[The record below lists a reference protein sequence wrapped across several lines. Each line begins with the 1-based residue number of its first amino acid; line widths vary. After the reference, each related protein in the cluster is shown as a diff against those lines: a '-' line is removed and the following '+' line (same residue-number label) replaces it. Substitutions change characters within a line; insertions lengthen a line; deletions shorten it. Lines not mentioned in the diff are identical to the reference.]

1 VTDLIQGL
9 YKMRNRE
16 ESASFFKL
24 SNEDQIN
31 FLLSMSMENI
41 SKLITFLHTQ
51 LQCESYLFAQKS
63 IDLKRHWPME
73 VETALNDVLYEKDT
87 ENVTQEDESKRNVIV
102 DKNHVK
108 DLESFLIK
116 NEVVIAS
123 KSDEILCEV
132 MTKSF
137 QSQEALWKQV
147 PLLESITQALTA
159 VNFQLLCGHYV
170 FLRLKLRSIMKIL
183 STKQVKKAWYWSIK
197 DTICQQQQYNQH
209 DTPQK
214 DAMYNIQPWFLIQI
228 EKSSSSTIE
237 SANEIARYHRKQR
250 MVKKIQKFWKA
261 HKDVM
266 VNKRKRVKLANHG
279 TVQIV
284 SMEII
289 DNSVL
294 ASSPQRNVGP
304 SIGAGRGRGRGRS
317 SGRGAGRGS
326 IVEGSLG
333 IIAKAA
339 SLLHASELAIGAVQN
354 MIESIPASQWTELQI
369 EQLKLLVQ
377 ESIKQGADIS
387 KELVLQKANKLIEE
401 IDQQIKQ
408 AKADMDITI
417 GKSSTPLNLESLE
430 MVLNTFQTLGL
441 HEGTGR
447 DVYHTGSDLLFQAKV
462 LMQSVKELLERQYSP
477 AEKEV
482 IALIN
487 QLQAINMNIDP
498 KLLAML
504 DRVKGERDF
513 LRNGLESFFI
523 QYVSNDTAKASKDAL
538 IDQLIDAFY
547 QWPHLNMLD
556 LDPSWTSVEF
566 QRVLGVVFPAID
578 YCNTDLQKTNKDVD
592 VLINALKKVPLKS
605 WILAPLMMSVAYSSP
620 THFDLYE
627 SDCQDLFVEYLTLI
641 INSHDH
647 HVPIHGFM
655 PIVIARLSASTDPRF
670 SQLWLARCDHAI
682 YRKWLTRSECAWLD
696 SPSRSFIQDAAKL
709 PPVST
714 VAAKGSTVAATEL
727 GKLRERWQQLIA
739 QESTLPLQTGSSIT
753 AATTLGTAGTNTK
766 LYSDAI
772 EELLDMIGLLQV
784 KRNVIDIFESIV
796 LEMNVPVKSRVLQTY
811 HFLLMGNP
819 GTGKT
824 TVGKLLGRMLH
835 DVGIRKTDK
844 FIETSGEKLVRMGAS
859 KAAQLIASAM
869 DGVLFID
876 EAYALD
882 PAKSQEGAA
891 IAMQLLE
898 EAEANRGKFTIILA
912 GYKQD
917 IEVKLFEYNDGFFR
931 RFPFKLQFEDY
942 TDDELAQIF
951 QQLCERQSWQWTSPD
966 VIRCAARKVG
976 RRRGH
981 KNFGNAG
988 AVRELFEASYRRAL
1002 KRTNHQVTFVV
1013 EDVLGPYPNPD
1024 TNPELASALDEL
1036 NNTIGLQAVKQKIES
1051 LIRLAQSNYQ
1061 LEIAG
1066 KDPVAPTL
1074 NRVFFGNPGTGKT
1087 TIAKLYG
1094 RILKGL
1100 GFLSDGNWELKQPK
1114 DFIGSVVGETQ
1125 QKTSSLLDRCKGKI
1139 LIVDEAYGFHGNS
1152 IYGKEA
1158 IDTMVGMIHGEPGED
1173 IAVIFIGYEKP
1184 MRKMF
1189 ADMNPGLSSRF
1200 AIQDPFVFEDY
1211 SESELER
1218 IAMKALQA
1226 NKLRMSR
1233 QVREA
1238 LVKTISTQRFAP
1250 NFGNARTVV
1259 SMITKGKEKLMARDP
1274 SLRDLT
1280 WSDLGLSSPEEQAN
1294 SDPFQALRHLF
1305 KIDHILK
1312 ELQVLQSVI
1321 KQCEQDGRD
1330 IRSFL
1335 KNYLFIGNPG
1345 TGKTTVA
1352 RVMANLL
1359 NNMGLLARDHVVV
1372 RSALELQGDY
1382 VGQTKT
1388 KVTEAMTEAQ
1398 GGVLFIDEAYGLF
1411 GGGRNGG
1418 SSIFA
1423 KEAVDQLVALMT
1435 APEHL
1440 HNTVVILAGYPG
1452 QMQQMLTSSNDGLLS
1467 RCTGRLDFPDWDAMD
1482 CLLYM
1487 KQQFVEESMTFDSD
1501 TTEALLRSGL
1511 QELCIGSGWANA
1523 RDCISLVKA
1532 LYESRAQR
1540 GSTLRVYEA
1549 VDVNYALASLG
1560 NSRVKSTN
1568 NLISTRDFPLA
1579 TDLVNSLLEAPR
1591 CAADSALHLKQD
1603 QRQQEV
1609 QKPQQSQRQNAKE
1622 FAAIALKTTKTK
1634 VKTTETDPDD
1644 LNPIFVALL
1653 QACREAGYD
1662 DNLIRRKALV
1672 VILEAVLQGGVLSE
1686 DILSIVMKKIQ
1697 NRLQTSE
1704 VMQILRPQVPIVL
1717 DGMKHAILVEELYIS
1732 KVKDLQNALA
1742 KAATKEER
1750 DRITRE
1756 IEQAGQKAREE
1767 ADIQEKLKQA
1777 GTCPM
1782 GFTWHPCGNG
1792 WRCAGGSHFISSAEL
1807 MHL

>member
-1 VTDLIQGL
+1 
-9 YKMRNRE
+9 
-16 ESASFFKL
+16 
-24 SNEDQIN
+24 
-31 FLLSMSMENI
+31 
-41 SKLITFLHTQ
+41 
-51 LQCESYLFAQKS
+51 
-63 IDLKRHWPME
+63 
-73 VETALNDVLYEKDT
+73 
-87 ENVTQEDESKRNVIV
+87 
-102 DKNHVK
+102 
-108 DLESFLIK
+108 
-116 NEVVIAS
+116 
-123 KSDEILCEV
+123 
-132 MTKSF
+132 
-137 QSQEALWKQV
+137 
-147 PLLESITQALTA
+147 
-159 VNFQLLCGHYV
+159 
-170 FLRLKLRSIMKIL
+170 
-183 STKQVKKAWYWSIK
+183 
-197 DTICQQQQYNQH
+197 
-209 DTPQK
+209 
-214 DAMYNIQPWFLIQI
+214 
-228 EKSSSSTIE
+228 
-237 SANEIARYHRKQR
+237 
-250 MVKKIQKFWKA
+250 
-261 HKDVM
+261 
-266 VNKRKRVKLANHG
+266 
-279 TVQIV
+279 
-284 SMEII
+284 
-289 DNSVL
+289 
-294 ASSPQRNVGP
+294 
-304 SIGAGRGRGRGRS
+304 
-317 SGRGAGRGS
+317 
-326 IVEGSLG
+326 
-333 IIAKAA
+333 
-339 SLLHASELAIGAVQN
+339 
-354 MIESIPASQWTELQI
+354 
-369 EQLKLLVQ
+369 
-377 ESIKQGADIS
+377 
-387 KELVLQKANKLIEE
+387 
-401 IDQQIKQ
+401 
-408 AKADMDITI
+408 
-417 GKSSTPLNLESLE
+417 
-430 MVLNTFQTLGL
+430 
-441 HEGTGR
+441 
-447 DVYHTGSDLLFQAKV
+447 
-462 LMQSVKELLERQYSP
+462 
-477 AEKEV
+477 
-482 IALIN
+482 
-487 QLQAINMNIDP
+487 
-498 KLLAML
+498 
-504 DRVKGERDF
+504 
-513 LRNGLESFFI
+513 
-523 QYVSNDTAKASKDAL
+523 
-538 IDQLIDAFY
+538 
-547 QWPHLNMLD
+547 
-556 LDPSWTSVEF
+556 
-566 QRVLGVVFPAID
+566 
-578 YCNTDLQKTNKDVD
+578 
-592 VLINALKKVPLKS
+592 
-605 WILAPLMMSVAYSSP
+605 
-620 THFDLYE
+620 
-627 SDCQDLFVEYLTLI
+627 
-641 INSHDH
+641 
-647 HVPIHGFM
+647 
-655 PIVIARLSASTDPRF
+655 
-670 SQLWLARCDHAI
+670 
-682 YRKWLTRSECAWLD
+682 
-696 SPSRSFIQDAAKL
+696 
-709 PPVST
+709 
-714 VAAKGSTVAATEL
+714 
-727 GKLRERWQQLIA
+727 
-739 QESTLPLQTGSSIT
+739 
-753 AATTLGTAGTNTK
+753 
-766 LYSDAI
+766 
-772 EELLDMIGLLQV
+772 V

-796 LEMNVPVKSRVLQTY
+796 QEMNVPVKSRVLQTY

-835 DVGIRKTDK
+835 DVGIRKTNK
-844 FIETSGEKLVRMGAS
+844 FIETSGEKLVRMGPT

-951 QQLCERQSWQWTSPD
+951 QQLCERQSWQWASPD

-1013 EDVLGPYPNPD
+1013 EDILGPYPSPD
-1024 TNPELASALDEL
+1024 TNPEFASALDEF
-1036 NNTIGLQAVKQKIES
+1036 NNTIGLQAVKEKIES

-1061 LEIAG
+1061 LETAG

-1125 QKTSSLLDRCKGKI
+1125 QKTSSLLDRCKGKV
-1139 LIVDEAYGFHGNS
+1139 LIVDEAYSFHGNS

-1259 SMITKGKEKLMARDP
+1259 SMITKGKEKLMGRDP

-1280 WSDLGLSSPEEQAN
+1280 WSDLGLASPEEQAN

-1330 IRSFL
+1330 TRSFL

-1388 KVTEAMTEAQ
+1388 KVTEVMTEAQ
-1398 GGVLFIDEAYGLF
+1398 GGVLFIDEAYGLLT
-1411 GGGRNGG
+1411 GGRSGG

-1440 HNTVVILAGYPG
+1440 HNTVVILAGYPS

-1487 KQQFVEESMTFDSD
+1487 KQQFIEESMAFDCD
-1501 TTEALLRSGL
+1501 TTEALLQSGL
-1511 QELCIGSGWANA
+1511 QELCTRSSWANA
-1523 RDCISLVKA
+1523 RDCQYLVKA
-1532 LYESRAQR
+1532 LYESRAKR
-1540 GSTLRVYEA
+1540 GSVLRVYEA
-1549 VDVNYALASLG
+1549 ADVNYALSSLG
-1560 NSRVKSTN
+1560 ISRLKPMEATN
-1568 NLISTRDFPLA
+1568 EFQQFPLA
-1579 TDLVNSLLEAPR
+1579 TDLIETLLGGSSAPVVKFDMKIQDAVEMKQATR
-1591 CAADSALHLKQD
+1591 HTYKQQQDSAMKTFM
-1603 QRQQEV
+1603 
-1609 QKPQQSQRQNAKE
+1609 KE
-1622 FAAIALKTTKTK
+1622 KSKDKLQTHRDGF
-1634 VKTTETDPDD
+1634 D
-1644 LNPIFVALL
+1644 PIFIALL

-1662 DNLIRRKALV
+1662 DNLIRRKTLV
-1672 VILEAVLQGGVLSE
+1672 VILEAVLKGGVLSE
-1686 DILSIVMKKIQ
+1686 DILSIVMKKID
-1697 NRLQTSE
+1697 NRLPTSE
-1704 VMQILRPQVPIVL
+1704 VMQVLRPQVPIVL
-1717 DGMKHAILVEELYIS
+1717 DGMKHAILVEELYVS
-1732 KVKDLQNALA
+1732 KVKELQNALT
-1742 KAATKEER
+1742 KASTKEER

-1756 IEQAGQKAREE
+1756 LENAEKSARVE